1 MTSAPENIQFYCM
14 TLPLTE
20 TAMVLVDTT
29 GCGCEELDTQE
40 DQSKGNKGEAVL
52 VASRVTALVEAGVP
66 ESAVAVITPYNLQVW
81 FIAIVLLFCL
91 RCHTETTLTDCTP

>member
-1 MTSAPENIQFYCM
+1 
-14 TLPLTE
+14 
-20 TAMVLVDTT
+20 MVLVDTT

-52 VASRVTALVEAGVP
+52 AAGRVTALVEAGVP

-81 FIAIVLLFCL
+81 ITVIGLSICITV
-91 RCHTETTLTDCTP
+91 RRHTD

>member
-1 MTSAPENIQFYCM
+1 
-14 TLPLTE
+14 
-20 TAMVLVDTT
+20 MVLVDTT

-52 VASRVTALVEAGVP
+52 AAGRVTALVEAGVP

-81 FIAIVLLFCL
+81 ITVCNWFINLHYSQVA
-91 RCHTETTLTDCTP
+91 H